1 MALLCV
7 LRCIVELVDGAASV
21 LRRTSGCV
29 PIVCDHLCAHV
40 GPIHL
45 SLFLHVLQ
53 VLRAGSC
60 SGHASHITCSRCL
73 SWNTLPRHWCLS
85 LLLHLLLTKL
95 LSVTLFL
102 QNPIELSV
110 IRIAATLH
118 EAAVETSQVVV
129 IGALLE
135 IQISAVL
142 EILAKLFG
150 TVSRQLLYRSLDFL
164 LLDTIVLVVL
174 VLAS

>member
-7 LRCIVELVDGAASV
+7 LRCIVKLVYGATSV

-29 PIVCDHLCAHV
+29 AIVCDHLCAHV
-40 GPIHL
+40 CPIHL

-60 SGHASHITCSRCL
+60 ASHASHITCSRCL
-73 SWNTLPRHWCLS
+73 SWNTLPRHWSLS

-95 LSVTLFL
+95 LSVALFL
-102 QNPIELSV
+102 QNPIKLSV
-110 IRIAATLH
+110 IRIATALH

-135 IQISAVL
+135 IQISAQ
-142 EILAKLFG
+142 
-150 TVSRQLLYRSLDFL
+150 SQC
-164 LLDTIVLVVL
+164 
-174 VLAS
+174 

>member
-1 MALLCV
+1 M
-7 LRCIVELVDGAASV
+7 RCIVELVDGAASV
-21 LRRTSGCV
+21 LRRTSSCV

-45 SLFLHVLQ
+45 SFFLHVLQ

-60 SGHASHITCSRCL
+60 TGHITCSRCL

-102 QNPIELSV
+102 QNPVELSV
-110 IRIAATLH
+110 IRIATTLH

-142 EILAKLFG
+142 EILAKLLG